1 MLRILG
7 RRTSGNVMKPLWA
20 ADEMGLD
27 YEQVDLGGKFG
38 GNREPDY
45 LAMNPMGLIPTLV
58 EDDFVLW
65 DRTRSPATSR
75 RSMATARSTPPI
87 RASAP
92 SPTRGWTGSRPP
104 ARP

>member
-45 LAMNPMGLIPTLV
+45 LAMNPMGLVPALV
-58 EDDFVLW
+58 EDDFILW
-65 DRTRSPATSR
+65 ESNAIAQARASGPAVMRQKNRSRGMMQR
-75 RSMATARSTPPI
+75 RSRSQE
-87 RASAP
+87 RV
-92 SPTRGWTGSRPP
+92 TR
-104 ARP
+104 